1 MSRTEGGGAVCLS
14 PTEEMIM
21 KLAGEIKRGFSVSE
35 ANQAGIKE
43 MCEALENK
51 FDLLAK
57 RTQLLEESMETLRE
71 EVALIKQDLRKSKD
85 CEQDLRNKL
94 ERIENA
100 ARRYNLRIL
109 NISEGQEGNDIKT
122 YCASLIKNSLQ
133 LEESEREIAADIQR
147 VHRDPFRR
155 DPARKKPRKILI
167 YFLTYALKETI
178 LLQALK
184 QKTLRGDGF
193 SFEVR
198 SDLASTTLNRQWE
211 LGNRIEDFKKLGASA
226 QL

>member
-1 MSRTEGGGAVCLS
+1 MEGGGGTVCLS
-14 PTEEMIM
+14 PVEEMIT

-35 ANQAGIKE
+35 ANQAGINE

-57 RTQLLEESMETLRE
+57 RTQLLEESMESLQE
-71 EVALIKQDLRKSKD
+71 EVALIKADMWKWKD

-100 ARRYNLRIL
+100 ARRNNLRIL
-109 NISEGQEGNDIKT
+109 NIPDGEEGNDIKT

-133 LEESEREIAADIQR
+133 LEESKREIVADTQR

-155 DPARKKPRKILI
+155 DPARKKPLKILI
-167 YFLTYALKETI
+167 NFLTYALKEI
-178 LLQALK
+178 SCCRL
-184 QKTLRGDGF
+184 
-193 SFEVR
+193 
-198 SDLASTTLNRQWE
+198 
-211 LGNRIEDFKKLGASA
+211 
-226 QL
+226 